1 MPSTPFE
8 SGPADDATEVV
19 YLFGSFRL
27 VPSQQMLLDGDA
39 RVLIGGRAFDLL
51 TALVERRGELVTK
64 QELMA
69 RAWPRAVVEDS
80 NLKVHIAA
88 LRKALGKAANDQRFV
103 ATVVG
108 RGYQFVAPVKR
119 EAVSSGA
126 DLPQAPHAASH
137 NLPAALVR
145 PVGRAETI
153 RTLRDRL
160 TRTRILTVAGHGGIG
175 KTTVALALAHQREQA
190 GQHDVWFVNLSR
202 LSDARFV
209 PHAVA
214 HAMGLAVHS
223 DDILQA
229 LTNTVRLQRRPQLV
243 VLDNCEH
250 VIEAA
255 AVVAEKLIAAAPSL
269 TVLATSREPL
279 QALGEHVYRLE
290 PLASPPD
297 SATLTMAEALRYPAV
312 ELFVTRAEA
321 ARGGFMPTDEEA
333 PLLARICRRLDGIA
347 LAIELAATRLDA
359 FGVRELFELLDDRFA
374 TLAQGRRTAPERQ
387 KTLLAA
393 LDWSHQLLPENRTCR
408 AAAAGRLSGGVRAG
422 ISGGRGK
429 RRTPDA
435 RRRDRRRDIGGQRL
449 TAFAWH
455 HMGRQ
460 AEARRLLAGVLE
472 AFEAQCRQSRLSD
485 NHVNGREG
493 TRSLMASVLW
503 FQGCAERALEEAYRA
518 RRDAEASGH
527 TLTIG

>member
-297 SATLTMAEALRYPAV
+297 SANHDDGRS
-312 ELFVTRAEA
+312 A
-321 ARGGFMPTDEEA
+321 A
-333 PLLARICRRLDGIA
+333 
-347 LAIELAATRLDA
+347 
-359 FGVRELFELLDDRFA
+359 
-374 TLAQGRRTAPERQ
+374 
-387 KTLLAA
+387 
-393 LDWSHQLLPENRTCR
+393 
-408 AAAAGRLSGGVRAG
+408 LSGGG
-422 ISGGRGK
+422 TLRG
-429 RRTPDA
+429 A
-435 RRRDRRRDIGGQRL
+435 RR
-449 TAFAWH
+449 
-455 HMGRQ
+455 GR
-460 AEARRLLAGVLE
+460 ARRLHADRRGSAAARPHLP
-472 AFEAQCRQSRLSD
+472 Q
-485 NHVNGREG
+485 
-493 TRSLMASVLW
+493 
-503 FQGCAERALEEAYRA
+503 A
-518 RRDAEASGH
+518 RRHCSRD
-527 TLTIG
+527 